1 MDRLLGALGVDA
13 GQWRALTRAYLLMD
27 LRKGGGVQ
35 PSDPKRR
42 RWSPDLPYAGLVIG
56 SLLNSIIIAIL
67 VFVLEDPF
75 TATVLM
81 VTMAA
86 MNSAMLLLV
95 DFTGFVVSTH
105 DYWIVGPR
113 PVASRTY
120 FAARI
125 AAVLVYV
132 STAAVVMSLAPSV
145 MLFFWH
151 PVGITGALAAIV
163 ATVLC
168 CVAAAAGVI
177 TLYTFLV
184 AQVHPRRLG
193 RALSSLQLASSTLS
207 LAGFYLVIRSINGV
221 AVRQVSI
228 ADQGWIW
235 LVPVSWFASI
245 VTTVIG
251 AGGAR
256 EHAAAVAAV
265 ILTVAV
271 LALAAGRLSFEF
283 AERLSAAST
292 SAERSRKGLL
302 GRIPG
307 FREGEAYAIAT
318 LVRAQFRYDMRF
330 RFAILSIVP
339 VTIFY
344 IFLGL
349 EDGALRDPFSGR
361 GGPTPVY
368 LAVTLLPLTLHST
381 LRYSEHWRAAWIFF
395 ASPADP
401 ARLLIAAKNFV
412 AIFFLGGYLL
422 LMSAVWA
429 WFYDA
434 FWHALVHAAIIG
446 TIAHMLLQWAVLLSP
461 SIPFAAEPRTAEQ
474 SGRVM
479 KSFFVASMGAGIGP
493 LLLPFIYRRGW
504 TTIAFGIL
512 LAGATVML
520 ELLLRRRA
528 REEMLHLEF
537 RS

>member
-1 MDRLLGALGVDA
+1 MDRLLAAIGIDPL
-13 GQWRALTRAYLLMD
+13 QWRALTRAYLVMD
-27 LRKGGGVQ
+27 LRKGGGTQV
-35 PSDPKRR
+35 SSRKRR
-42 RWSPDLPYAGLVIG
+42 LFPSVPYAGLVIG
-56 SLLNSIIIAIL
+56 ALLNSIIIAIL
-67 VFVLEDPF
+67 VFVLEDQF
-75 TATVLM
+75 TAAVLM

-86 MNSAMLLLV
+86 MNSALLLLV
-95 DFTGFVVSTH
+95 DFTGFVISTH

-113 PVASRTY
+113 PVSSRTY

-125 AAVLVYV
+125 TAVLVYV
-132 STAAVVMSLAPSV
+132 STAATVMSLAPSV

-151 PVGITGALAAIV
+151 PVGVTGALAAV
-163 ATVLC
+163 FATVLC
-168 CVAAAAGVI
+168 CVAAAASVI
-177 TLYTFLV
+177 TIYTFLV

-193 RALSSLQLASSTLS
+193 RALSSLQLASSTVS
-207 LAGFYLVIRSINGV
+207 LAGFYLVIRAINGA
-221 AVRQVSI
+221 AVQQVSI
-228 ADQGWIW
+228 GDQWWIW
-235 LVPVSWFASI
+235 YLPVAWFASI
-245 VTTVIG
+245 VSIAAG
-251 AGGAR
+251 SAGGR
-256 EHAAAVAAV
+256 ELGAVLGALA
-265 ILTVAV
+265 LTMTA
-271 LALAAGRLSFEF
+271 LALAGGRLSLEF
-283 AERLSAAST
+283 AERLAAAST
-292 SAERSRKGLL
+292 TAERPRKGLL

-349 EDGALRDPFSGR
+349 EDGALSDPFTGR

-368 LAVTLLPLTLHST
+368 LAVTLLPMTLHST
-381 LRYSEHWRAAWIFF
+381 MRYSEHWRAAWIFF

-422 LMSAVWA
+422 LMAAVWA

-434 FWHALVHAAIIG
+434 WWHALVHAAIVG

-474 SGRVM
+474 SSRVM
-479 KSFFVASMGAGIGP
+479 KSFFVASMGAAIGP

-504 TTIAFGIL
+504 TTIAFGML
-512 LAGATVML
+512 LACATVML
-520 ELLLRRRA
+520 EVLLRRRA
-528 REEMLHLEF
+528 REEMLNVEF
-537 RS
+537 N

>member
-113 PVASRTY
+113 PVGSRTY